1 MLKWLFGRREQVAAN
16 IEPPTPLRP
25 PEVGDRLGGRYDL
38 IRLLGEGG
46 AGRVF
51 QARDNALGI
60 QVAVKLI
67 PERAAVGEASPLK
80 AEALAAM
87 RLAHRF
93 IVRTYTWERFGG
105 GERAHGGERLAG
117 VEAIIMELIPG
128 GTLAERIAC
137 SSNRKMRIE
146 QAIGFTIDALE
157 GLAYAHDQDVL
168 HNDIKPHNLL
178 VGIGEQVKLCD
189 FGISGTHSDSTQQS
203 RSVAG
208 TVTYLSPE
216 RIQGQPHGQPSD
228 LYSLGAVLF
237 ELLVGAP
244 PFGVGFGSIPGHLDH
259 PVPAL
264 PGMPPEIVAVVEQ
277 ALAKRPLDRF
287 ESAHAMRAALI
298 DAGFGSRW
306 EAINGTSERT
316 STFRSGPIALPT
328 SPPITTAQ
336 AETSAV
342 VVEDIT
348 TPALPARPK
357 VPNAEDA
364 PPAPSWAAAPVNP
377 APALRSPLAQPTP
390 AMSEPAAAPR
400 QPAAAAP
407 PEPAAAAPQP
417 EPATA
422 APQPEPAVA
431 APPPSPTPSRPPPIV
446 EDDRQRPRF
455 ISSYYKSTGEV
466 AASAPTPGRSAPEPP
481 PPAAAP
487 SSTWKPRAA
496 PPPPERAPAEPARV
510 VSSVYKQ
517 REEDRRGAARP
528 ATPPIRLP
536 EGMVL
541 ISERDVQWRGQ
552 TYHVSPFALDAHP
565 VTNGAYA
572 DFVQSTGAVPPA
584 WWNGRTPP
592 QGLLR
597 HPVVGVRLRDARA
610 YAVWH
615 KRRLPSALEW
625 LAAAQTRASTK
636 FPWGEECGE
645 RTCHC
650 PKAGHRNT
658 GAVGVHPGSRTVDG
672 VEDLFGNIWEW
683 TEETAQLP
691 PTEPNTQ
698 LVFGASFR
706 HACTAPEGITPATTV
721 LRDAEYMYL
730 GFRCASE
737 AR

>member
-1 MLKWLFGRREQVAAN
+1 MLKWLFGRRDQVAAN
-16 IEPPTPLRP
+16 IEPPPPLRP

-67 PERAAVGEASPLK
+67 PERAGVGEASPLK

-105 GERAHGGERLAG
+105 GERAHGGERFAG

-189 FGISGTHSDSTQQS
+189 FGISGTHSDSTHQS

-244 PFGVGFGSIPGHLDH
+244 PFGVGFSSIQGHLDH
-259 PVPAL
+259 PVPEL
-264 PGMPPEIVAVVEQ
+264 PGVPPEIVAVVEQ

-287 ESAHAMRAALI
+287 ASAHAMRAALI

-328 SPPITTAQ
+328 SPPA
-336 AETSAV
+336 AVEAPAV
-342 VVEDIT
+342 VVDDIT
-348 TPALPARPK
+348 TPAIPTRSLH
-357 VPNAEDA
+357 AEDA
-364 PPAPSWAAAPVNP
+364 PPTPAWAAAPVNP
-377 APALRSPLAQPTP
+377 AQRPAPPAPPTAPP
-390 AMSEPAAAPR
+390 APPTAPGAA
-400 QPAAAAP
+400 QPAAPAP
-407 PEPAAAAPQP
+407 PEPAAAQPTQRPTHQRPTHQPIPTAPP
-417 EPATA
+417 EPAA
-422 APQPEPAVA
+422 RPQPA
-431 APPPSPTPSRPPPIV
+431 A
-446 EDDRQRPRF
+446 EDDRPQPRF
-455 ISSYYKSTGEV
+455 VSSYYKQAGEV
-466 AASAPTPGRSAPEPP
+466 AAAPASRSALTLTPP
-481 PPAAAP
+481 SAAP
-487 SSTWKPRAA
+487 VPSSVYKSRSEA
-496 PPPPERAPAEPARV
+496 PDPSPAEPAPV
-510 VSSVYKQ
+510 VSSVYKP
-517 REEDRRGAARP
+517 REGAPRASATRP
-528 ATPPIRLP
+528 VPLP

-541 ISERDVQWRGQ
+541 ISERDVQWRGR
-552 TYHVSPFALDAHP
+552 TYHVTPFALDAHP
-565 VTNGAYA
+565 VTNAAYA
-572 DFVQSTGAVPPA
+572 EFVQGTGAVPPA

-610 YAVWH
+610 YAAWH

-625 LAAAQTRASTK
+625 LAAAQTRSGK
-636 FPWGEECGE
+636 RFPWGEECGE

-650 PKAGHRNT
+650 PKAGHRST
-658 GAVGVHPGSRTVDG
+658 DAVGVHPGSRTVDG

-683 TEETAQLP
+683 TEEAAQLP

-706 HACTAPEGITPATTV
+706 HACTAPEGVTPVTTV
-721 LRDAEYMYL
+721 FRDAEYMYL
-730 GFRCASE
+730 GFRCAGE